1 MLDLNFILN
10 QPEEL
15 VALLKKRGNYEDGM
29 EEKLSHLIHLKREI
43 QTKADAL
50 RAERNKSSKAI
61 GLLKSKGEDITEASE
76 KVRAIGNEIKSLEE
90 KMKST
95 EEELDEYNLSLP
107 NILSE
112 DVPEGKSEEDNV
124 LIREFGTKREYSFDP
139 LPHYDIGEKLGILD
153 FERGVKISGAR
164 FYTYFGL
171 AAKME
176 RALMNF
182 MLDVHSADNGYEEVW
197 VPGLVNDE
205 SLTATGQLP
214 KFREE
219 FYHLE
224 NDRLNLIPTA
234 EVPLTNLYRD
244 EILPED
250 KLPISVMAHTSC
262 FRREAGSYG
271 RDTRGLVRVHQFQK
285 VELVKFC
292 RPEESEEEHQKMLS
306 HAEGILQK
314 LGLHYRVMLLCS
326 GDISASSSKTY
337 DIEVWMPGLNRY
349 MEISSVSNFRDYQA
363 RRGKIRYKN
372 SEGKNLLVHTING
385 SGLAIGRTLAAI
397 MENYQKEDGS
407 IGVPEVL
414 KPYIRWST
422 SYV

>member
-1 MLDLNFILN
+1 MLDLNRILN
-10 QPEEL
+10 NPDEL
-15 VALLKKRGNYEDGM
+15 VALLKKRNMYDVGVERKIQSLIVN
-29 EEKLSHLIHLKREI
+29 KRHLQAEVD
-43 QTKADAL
+43 QL
-50 RAERNKSSKAI
+50 RSERNSSSKEI
-61 GLLKSKGEDITEASE
+61 GILKAKGEDISKASE
-76 KVRAIGNEIKSLEE
+76 AVKEIGNSIKSLED
-90 KMKST
+90 KLKT
-95 EEELDEYNLSLP
+95 AEEELNEWIISLP
-107 NILSE
+107 NFLSS
-112 DVPEGKSEEDNV
+112 DVPEGKSADDNV
-124 LIREFGTKREYSFDP
+124 ELRSFGSKREFSFEP
-139 LPHYDIGEKLGILD
+139 KAHYDLGESLKILD

-171 AAKME
+171 AAKLE

-182 MLDVHSADNGYEEVW
+182 MLDHHAENNGYEEVW
-197 VPGLVNDE
+197 VPSLVNDE

-234 EVPLTNLYRD
+234 EVPLTNLFRD
-244 EILPED
+244 EILPEKD
-250 KLPISVMAHTSC
+250 LPISIMAHTSC

-292 RPEESEEEHQKMLS
+292 EPENSIKEHEKMCADAES
-306 HAEGILQK
+306 ILQK
-314 LGLHYRVMLLCS
+314 LGLHYKVLLLCA

-337 DIEVWMPGLNRY
+337 DLEVWMPGLNRY
-349 MEISSVSNFRDYQA
+349 MEISSVSNFQDYQA

-372 SEGKNLLVHTING
+372 KEGKNQFVHTLNG

-397 MENYQKEDGS
+397 LENYQTADGQ
-407 IGVPEVL
+407 IEIPEAL
-414 KPYIRWST
+414 KPYLK
-422 SYV
+422 